1 MSNTFIAE
9 SNQGYR
15 AIGCL
20 FLAAAM
26 ILLLPGGALGN
37 GLLIPSEP
45 ELSALA
51 MLNHHVN
58 VSIENQIA
66 ITRVDQ
72 TFRNHT
78 DRQLEATYIFPI
90 PQGASVNE
98 FAMWVDGKK
107 VTGELVS
114 ASEAKSM
121 YTKIVRQ
128 TRNPALLDH
137 IGSDMLSLK
146 IFPIEA
152 NADQKISIRFTSV
165 AKKEHDLVEYIYPL
179 KSDRA
184 SATTLEEFRLKVDLK
199 SKQAVGNIYSPTHE
213 ITVNQKDDR
222 TATVEFE
229 KSGASLDR
237 DFQLFYTEMGK
248 DIGLNALDYRP
259 VSAED
264 GYMMFLVSPRAE
276 LKSDQKV
283 PRDIVFVMDTSGSMR
298 TDDKLK
304 QAQQALS
311 QCLDGLGEDDRFA
324 LISFASTVNQ
334 YRDQLVSASSDH
346 IKNGK
351 TWINDQHAS
360 GGTAIHS
367 AIMSALSLRD
377 KNEDR
382 MFTVAF
388 FTDGQPTIGET
399 NTDSILTEIKK
410 NNSSNTRIFSF
421 GLGNDLNA
429 VFLDQIAE
437 QTRAVSSYVRPKQEI
452 AAKVESFFKKIHH
465 PVLANLKLST
475 TGDVRLAEVY
485 PPQLPDLFHG
495 DQLVVLARY
504 SGSGNEKIVLDGK
517 VGSRELKFE
526 YDLEFAD
533 RSDNKPFVEELW
545 ARRKVGYLLDQI
557 RINGQ
562 KNELVDEVVLL
573 AKRYGITTPYTSYLI
588 MPDASMEF
596 AARGNRG
603 GGGGGLGGLGG
614 GGGGFAN
621 GRKLPGALAPAN
633 AGEGQQKLEE
643 FARRAQPESGQL
655 AQTRNKYQDAEFDRF
670 DASSSVSGKQSGRG
684 PGVGTNALASNS
696 SSMKFK
702 KARLAKQTWDRANGN
717 FYSGKLIDNQI
728 KQLGVDLSECTN
740 ELKCQSRLQATAI
753 KNVANRN
760 CMEVGGVWIDEK
772 FTAKT
777 KTLTVR
783 AQSDA
788 YFRILERHPQMKDV
802 FQLGNHVVWI
812 SPSGIGLV
820 IDTTDG
826 DEKVA
831 DVEIDKLFVSKK
843 SS

>member
-1 MSNTFIAE
+1 MNNAFIAQP
-9 SNQGYR
+9 SGDYR
-15 AIGCL
+15 ALGRL
-20 FLAAAM
+20 LLAASM
-26 ILLLPGGALGN
+26 LLLLPSVVFAN

-45 ELSALA
+45 NLPALG

-66 ITRVDQ
+66 VTRVEQ

-78 DRQLEATYIFPI
+78 ERQLEATYVFPI
-90 PQGASVNE
+90 PEGASVNE
-98 FAMWVDGKK
+98 FAMWVNGEK

-114 ASEAKSM
+114 ASDAKSM
-121 YTKIVRQ
+121 YTSIVRQ

-137 IGSDMLSLK
+137 IGSDMLRLK
-146 IFPIEA
+146 IFPVKP

-165 AKKEHDLVEYIYPL
+165 AKKEHGLVEYLYPL
-179 KSDRA
+179 KSDLA
-184 SATTLEEFRLKVDLK
+184 SASTLEEFRLKLELK
-199 SKQAVGNIYSPTHE
+199 SKQAIGNIYSPTHE
-213 ITVNQKDDR
+213 ITVSQKDDR
-222 TATVEFE
+222 TAIVEFE

-237 DFQLFYTEMGK
+237 DFQIFYTEMGQ
-248 DIGLNALDYRP
+248 DIGLNALEYRP
-259 VSAED
+259 VSTED

-276 LKSDQKV
+276 LKGDQKV

-304 QAQQALS
+304 QAQQALA
-311 QCLDGLGEDDRFA
+311 QCLDGLAEDDRFA

-334 YRDQLVSASSDH
+334 YRDQLVSASSEQV
-346 IKNGK
+346 KNGK
-351 TWINDQHAS
+351 VWIDNQVAS

-367 AIMSALSLRD
+367 AILSALKLRD

-382 MFTVAF
+382 MFTIAF

-399 NTDSILTEIKK
+399 NTDTILSEIKQ
-410 NNSSNTRIFSF
+410 NNSANTRIFSF

-437 QTRAVSSYVRPKQEI
+437 QTRAVSSYVRPDQKIE
-452 AAKVESFFKKIHH
+452 AKVASFFKKIHH
-465 PVLANLKLST
+465 PVLANLELKTS
-475 TGDVRLAEVY
+475 GNVRLAEVY

-504 SGSGNEKIVLDGK
+504 SGSGKEKVVLNGK

-533 RSDNKPFVEELW
+533 RSEAKPFVEELW

-557 RINGQ
+557 RINGE

-588 MPDASMEF
+588 MPDAPMGI
-596 AARGNRG
+596 AANKGGGRRAG
-603 GGGGGLGGLGG
+603 GGGMSDGVFFSRL
-614 GGGGFAN
+614 N
-621 GRKLPGALAPAN
+621 QPQALAPARP
-633 AGEGQQKLEE
+633 GEGQQKLEE
-643 FARRAQPESGQL
+643 FARKAQRQSGQL
-655 AQTRNKYQDAEFDRF
+655 AGKRNEIQDAEFDSF
-670 DASSSVSGKQSGRG
+670 KEGGKSSS
-684 PGVGTNALASNS
+684 LAKSLGS
-696 SSMKFK
+696 SSGPASRAVRELE
-702 KARLAKQTWDRANGN
+702 KARRAKQTWDRAYGN
-717 FYSGKLIDNQI
+717 YKSGKLVDNQI
-728 KQLGVDLSECTN
+728 QELGVDLSGCTN
-740 ELKCQSRLQATAI
+740 ELKCQSRLQAKAI
-753 KNVANRN
+753 KNVCSRN

-772 FTAKT
+772 FSDKT
-777 KTLTVR
+777 ETVTVK

-826 DEKVA
+826 SEKLA
-831 DVEIDKLFVSKK
+831 DVDIDKLFKQNKK